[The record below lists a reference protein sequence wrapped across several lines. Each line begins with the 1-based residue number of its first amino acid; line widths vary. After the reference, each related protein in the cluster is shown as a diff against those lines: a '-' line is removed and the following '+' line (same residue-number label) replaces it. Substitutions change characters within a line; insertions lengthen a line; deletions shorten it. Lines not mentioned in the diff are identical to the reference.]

1 MPLKSNNSSVCK
13 RLIDC
18 DLGRSFILLTSPEH
32 SDYRSK
38 GTEWQGRPLSSVEQ
52 GSRPMSP
59 GKAEKT
65 QEFSGIKELA
75 LATQGRVADVVC
87 LGCVCAH

>member
-18 DLGRSFILLTSPEH
+18 DLGRSFILLTSPER

-38 GTEWQGRPLSSVEQ
+38 GIEWQGRHLSSVEQ

-75 LATQGRVADVVC
+75 LETQGRVADVVC

>member
-1 MPLKSNNSSVCK
+1 MLWLPNATQIQQQFCLQETY
-13 RLIDC
+13 C
-18 DLGRSFILLTSPEH
+18 DLGRSFILLTSPER

-38 GTEWQGRPLSSVEQ
+38 GTEWQGRHLSSVEQ

-65 QEFSGIKELA
+65 QEFSGIKE
-75 LATQGRVADVVC
+75 
-87 LGCVCAH
+87 